1 MGKTAASGHLQMTI
15 IQFQRANE
23 WKNALQNS
31 LGTQRKGYWNTTRG
45 KTRKRTWSHFFLQ
58 ISYVPILVYFIVL
71 TYARKHTYLLL
82 SEGKCAEEFNSL
94 PGLVSLYVWTWEI
107 IDGKPTGLEW
117 KHFVCSFI
125 SPLIHLEDRFWLCN
139 LGYPSTRD
147 YLLP

>member
-1 MGKTAASGHLQMTI
+1 MNEKRPSKLIGHTEKRLSEHHQRQNKKTYLKS
-15 IQFQRANE
+15 
-23 WKNALQNS
+23 
-31 LGTQRKGYWNTTRG
+31 
-45 KTRKRTWSHFFLQ
+45 FFLQ

-82 SEGKCAEEFNSL
+82 SEGRCAEELNSL

-125 SPLIHLEDRFWLCN
+125 SPLIHLEDRYWLCS
-139 LGYPSTRD
+139 LGYP
-147 YLLP
+147 